1 MAEPV
6 RNRLLHLSVADG
18 LPALTAAGNSS
29 APTEPRILVAIL
41 RALETQERSIEDRLD
56 KIQLPSPDEL
66 ALDLLPAVERSILSA
81 RNGFERILARYD
93 EREEEDGAEI
103 AGIVF
108 LSLNEL
114 RTREGRLANN
124 RMRQALPDQITDCS
138 SILRHLRRT
147 VTALEEAICRAEG
160 MAPALSLQSDLQ
172 RALEARGAYAKFRR
186 NLENICALCEP
197 QNGDAGPALLCAATS
212 LARLT
217 GSGVFPRLRLA
228 DRIHLQDFQERIDRW
243 HASGSSEPSEARRI
257 WEDLYAFTQLLQ
269 AVNQRQ
275 ELLEHD
281 QALLEEIDGALAQA
295 SSLAAADGHI
305 RELAARLAGRNDTL
319 DVLLAEEAPAG
330 ALLEALDRL
339 RRRSPGA
346 PERSIPA
353 LQGGSSPLPPSRP
366 ALTPG

>member
-1 MAEPV
+1 M
-6 RNRLLHLSVADG
+6 LHLSVADG
-18 LPALTAAGNSS
+18 PAPLTVAGDSNAA
-29 APTEPRILVAIL
+29 TEPHNLVAML
-41 RALETQERSIEDRLD
+41 RALEMQERETEDRLD
-56 KIQLPSPDEL
+56 KIQLSSPDEL
-66 ALDLLPAVERSILSA
+66 SLDLLPAIERSILSA
-81 RNGFERILARYD
+81 KNGLERILARYD
-93 EREEEDGAEI
+93 EREEDGAEI

-124 RMRQALPDQITDCS
+124 RMRQDLPAQIADCS

-160 MAPALSLQSDLQ
+160 MTPALSLKRDLQ
-172 RALEARGAYAKFRR
+172 LALEARGAYAKFRR
-186 NLENICALCEP
+186 NIENICALCEP

-217 GSGVFPRLRLA
+217 GSDVFPRLRLA
-228 DRIHLQDFQERIDRW
+228 DRIHVQGFQERIDRW
-243 HASGSSEPSEARRI
+243 HTSGSSEPSEARRI

-269 AVNQRQ
+269 MVNQRQ

-281 QALLEEIDGALAQA
+281 QALLEEIDGELAQA
-295 SSLAAADGHI
+295 PSPTAAGGRV

-319 DVLLAEEAPAG
+319 DTLLAEEAPAG

-346 PERSIPA
+346 PGRSIPV

-366 ALTPG
+366 APTPG